1 MPKGTEMFRQSKEAS
16 TIFWPAKK
24 VKYVSNTIQNQIL
37 DPRNKLPTDF
47 RILLSSLSRYSQE
60 PKWKRIFE
68 SLRVLFEKVLV
79 FYSDWPESWN
89 WRPWDML
96 RIFFVFKC
104 HLHNASKVFLPKKF
118 WIPCTVS
125 KVPFVQN
132 WKIAKMALSN
142 SRMQFK
148 ILARLE
154 GKIRKC
160 LFFDGSLL

>member
-1 MPKGTEMFRQSKEAS
+1 MPFHQIVPSPSTALVLTKTWLQKPFFSQLLNYSPEKGSRCRPINRSLWQPQLWQSPGEAVSRICQYRLDRWKRSLRPNMPKGTEMFRQSKEAS

-79 FYSDWPESWN
+79 FYSD
-89 WRPWDML
+89 
-96 RIFFVFKC
+96 
-104 HLHNASKVFLPKKF
+104 
-118 WIPCTVS
+118 
-125 KVPFVQN
+125 
-132 WKIAKMALSN
+132 
-142 SRMQFK
+142 
-148 ILARLE
+148 
-154 GKIRKC
+154 
-160 LFFDGSLL
+160 